1 MYQHPYTAPPVGTKP
16 PKVVRPKTVREPV
29 AVAVTVHPVFVAF
42 MTQNTGTTN

>member
-16 PKVVRPKTVREPV
+16 PKVVRPRTFREPV
-29 AVAVTVHPVFVAF
+29 AVDASVHSVLVAF